1 MKIPA
6 QQFELLQ
13 GPLRLFAN
21 MKKEYTEN
29 EIAEIKKS
37 HQKGW
42 RDWKELMTKVLGQLG
57 KGYEAETESWTNGWL
72 IQKRFWTRIKRVE
85 RKDDA
90 TCNSVAM
97 NGDSLRVHLEW
108 HNNRSDRSGNS
119 IEEHNAW
126 INYVEKWVAEQSID
140 PADFKVW
147 TSLEDEDEEYITLET
162 YLQDEE
168 IQAQYNQMVQSEEN
182 TWIRVGKVFTKE
194 EVLTWDQAEEA
205 IANVVRDLDNLYEK
219 TKSAP
224 KPKRKYWLFNVFYSK
239 NSVVWEKSRAQG
251 IAAMQYEEGRQ
262 SKSVVTKNLNII
274 EKMAPGDYVIAY
286 TGSRGFLAIGEVT
299 TPFYQEKDESKYIYA
314 DVKKD
319 EGWRQRI
326 GVNWFKVVEEPVM
339 SNDPGLKNR
348 LGVDP
353 STVMSS
359 ATIFEIPEEGYRFVK
374 GLIEGTEEEIEVP
387 QVTFKANKLPG
398 HLYFEGEEELVTQ
411 VRTAMA
417 NGKHIILTG
426 PPGTGKSKLA
436 KYICDMFKADYKMS
450 TATSDWSTYETIGG
464 YRPNSDGTLSFSPG
478 LFLECFKDETTS
490 LPQNKWLIIDEMN
503 RADIDK
509 AFGSLFSALTGDP
522 ITLNFQTKS
531 GRPLLLKPQ
540 KDEKTVVPN
549 EWEYIIPKSW
559 RLIGTMNTLDKASLY
574 EMSYAFMRRF
584 AFIPVGIPRDIDDQ
598 LVKNYLET
606 WEIANFKYTDTLVSM
621 WKYINEYR
629 PIGPAI
635 IEDIARYVKDE
646 GDLTSAIILYVLP
659 QFEGLLDK
667 EILEFIQEVREVPEV
682 EEDKLIQFAEDFFHI
697 KG

>member
-29 EIAEIKKS
+29 EIAEIKNS

-42 RDWKELMTKVLGQLG
+42 RDWKELIKKVLDQLG
-57 KGYEAETESWTNGWL
+57 EGYEAETENWTNGWL
-72 IQKRFWTRIKRVE
+72 IRTHFWTRIKRLE
-85 RKDDA
+85 RKGDA

-126 INYVEKWVAEQSID
+126 INYVEEWIAEQSIE
-140 PADFKVW
+140 PADYKVW
-147 TSLEDEDEEYITLET
+147 SSLEDENEEYITLET

-168 IQAQYNQMVQSEEN
+168 VQEQYNQMLNSEEDI
-182 TWIRVGKVFTKE
+182 WVRIGKVFTKE
-194 EVLTWDQAEEA
+194 EVLTWDYAEEA
-205 IANVVRDLDNLYEK
+205 IANVIRALDNLYEK
-219 TKSAP
+219 TGVAP
-224 KPKRKYWLFNVFYSK
+224 KYWLFNVFYSK

-262 SKSVVTKNLNII
+262 VRQAVTQNVNEIKKI
-274 EKMAPGDYVIAY
+274 AVGDYVIAY
-286 TGSRGFLAIGEVT
+286 TGKKGFLAIGKVT
-299 TPFYQEKDESKYIYA
+299 RPFYEEKDESKYIYA
-314 DVKKD
+314 DTERD
-319 EGWRQRI
+319 GGWRQRI
-326 GVNWFKVVEEPVM
+326 GVDWLKVVDEPVT
-339 SNDPGLKNR
+339 SKDPGLKKR
-348 LGVDP
+348 LGVKP
-353 STVMSS
+353 ATVMGS
-359 ATIFEIPEEGYRFVK
+359 ATIFEIPEEGYHFVK
-374 GLIEGTEEEIEVP
+374 GLIEETEEKEEIP
-387 QVTFKANKLPG
+387 QVTFEGDELPG
-398 HLYFEGEEELVTQ
+398 GLYFEREEELVTQ
-411 VRTAMA
+411 VRTAIA

-436 KYICDMFKADYKMS
+436 KSICDMFEAEYKMS

-464 YRPNSDGTLSFSPG
+464 YRPNSDGTLSFNPG
-478 LFLECFKDETTS
+478 LFLECFKDETTHS
-490 LPQNKWLIIDEMN
+490 PQNKWLIIDEMN

-509 AFGSLFSALTGDP
+509 AFGSLFSALTGDS

-540 KDEKTVVPN
+540 NDEKTIVPQ

-584 AFIPVGIPRDIDDQ
+584 AFIPVGIPRNIDEEVIQ
-598 LVKNYLET
+598 KYLNT
-606 WEIANFKYTDTLVSM
+606 WKIEDFKHTASLVSV
-621 WKYINEYR
+621 WNYINEYR

-635 IEDIARYVKDE
+635 IEDIARYVSDE
-646 GDLTSAIILYVLP
+646 EDLTSAIILYVLP

-667 EILEFIQEVREVPEV
+667 EILEFIQKVQQVPKV
-682 EEDKLIQFAEDFFHI
+682 EGENLIQFAEDFFHI